1 MRATQPAGAI
11 ALWRRFVRGPINA
24 LRAVAP
30 RFEDPDVESAYRA
43 ELAREMVPVVRAGF
57 IVGILLWIVIAVIL
71 PGAAF
76 VDRSVLM
83 VVATAMVVVDAVSL
97 WLVRGTPS
105 LVRLEVLGVGG
116 TIANAAAVVTLTLTA
131 PISDQYT
138 LPALMLTALYAVAV
152 FRIRMPLALVPAA
165 VIVGAYVLAVGP
177 RTTTGRLNFD
187 VLLLVAVLVVGILG
201 VIVLERA
208 SRESFRQR
216 RTIEAQRE
224 QVAREQAKSDALLRT
239 ILPIGIV
246 DRLRERRE
254 AVADAHEATTLVFA
268 DLVGFT
274 KLSERLGPQRTAA
287 LLNGLVSRWDVLAA
301 EAGVE
306 KIKTIG
312 DAYFA
317 AAGVPEAQADHA
329 TRIVDL
335 ALAMIRATAELA
347 RTTGEPLAIRVG
359 VHSGPV
365 VAGVIGRTKF
375 SYDLWG
381 DTVNVA
387 SRLETTGV
395 PGVIQASAATVALL
409 GDAYVVEP
417 RGEVELK
424 GKGPVPTFLVRAR
437 AAAGTASASAAGAE
451 GGEAAAG
458 AEGGAEGGAAG
469 AVAGAETAHP
479 GAEATKN
486 AGAESP
492 HPGASHPGASHP
504 GASVQSTYD

>member
-1 MRATQPAGAI
+1 MRVSRPAAAI
-11 ALWRRFVRGPINA
+11 RL
-24 LRAVAP
+24 LRTVAP
-30 RFEDPDVESAYRA
+30 RFDDPSVEGAFRV
-43 ELAREMVPVVRAGF
+43 ELARETVPIVRAGF
-57 IVGILLWIVIAVIL
+57 ILGIPLWIVIAVIL

-76 VDRSVLM
+76 VDRSVLL
-83 VVATAMVVVDAVSL
+83 VVAAAMVVVDAVSL
-97 WLVRGTPS
+97 WLVRGAPS
-105 LVRLEVLGVGG
+105 LARLEVLGVLG
-116 TIANAAAVVTLTLTA
+116 TIANAAAVVALTATA
-131 PISDQYT
+131 PISLHYT

-152 FRIRMPLALVPAA
+152 FRIRMPLALLPAA
-165 VIVGAYVLAVGP
+165 VIVGAFVLAVGP
-177 RTTTGRLNFD
+177 RTTSGQLNFD
-187 VLLLVAVLVVGILG
+187 LLLLVAVLAVGMIGVV
-201 VIVLERA
+201 VLERA
-208 SRESFRQR
+208 SRDGFRQR

-224 QVAREQAKSDALLRT
+224 QVAQEREQVARERAKSDALLRT
-239 ILPIGIV
+239 ILPVGIV
-246 DRLRERRE
+246 ARLRERRE

-317 AAGVPEAQADHA
+317 AAGVPEPQADHA

-335 ALAMIRATAELA
+335 ALAMIRATDDAA
-347 RTTGEPLAIRVG
+347 RSTGEPLAIRVG

-387 SRLETTGV
+387 SRLEATGV

-409 GDAYVVEP
+409 GDGYAIEE
-417 RGEVELK
+417 RGIVELK
-424 GKGPVPTFLVRAR
+424 GKGPVTTFLVRAVAADR
-437 AAAGTASASAAGAE
+437 PAAEPADGPADVPAEGPAAEAAEPADRPAAG
-451 GGEAAAG
+451 
-458 AEGGAEGGAAG
+458 
-469 AVAGAETAHP
+469 P
-479 GAEATKN
+479 GAF
-486 AGAESP
+486 
-492 HPGASHPGASHP
+492 
-504 GASVQSTYD
+504 VQSTHD

>member
-1 MRATQPAGAI
+1 MNP
-11 ALWRRFVRGPINA
+11 

-30 RFEDPDVESAYRA
+30 RFDDPDEEAAFRT
-43 ELAREMVPVVRAGF
+43 ELARETVPIVRAGF
-57 IVGILLWIVIAVIL
+57 ILGIPLWIVVAVIL

-76 VDRSVLM
+76 VDRSVLA
-83 VVATAMVVVDAVSL
+83 VVAVAMVVVDAVSL
-97 WLVRGTPS
+97 WLVRGRPS
-105 LVRLEVLGVGG
+105 LTRLEVLGVFG
-116 TIANAAAVVTLTLTA
+116 TIANAAAVVALTVTA
-131 PISDQYT
+131 PISLHYT

-152 FRIRMPLALVPAA
+152 FRIRMPLAIVPAA
-165 VIVGAYVLAVGP
+165 VIVGAFVLAVAP
-177 RTTTGRLNFD
+177 RTTTGQLNFD
-187 VLLLVAVLVVGILG
+187 LLLLVAVLAVGMIGVV
-201 VIVLERA
+201 VLERA

-239 ILPIGIV
+239 ILPVGIV
-246 DRLRERRE
+246 SRLRERRE

-274 KLSERLGPQRTAA
+274 KLAERLGPQRTAA

-317 AAGVPEAQADHA
+317 AAGVPEPQADHA

-335 ALAMIRATAELA
+335 ALAMIRATEDAA

-395 PGVIQASAATVALL
+395 PGVIQASGATVALL
-409 GDAYVVEP
+409 GDAYAVEP

-424 GKGPVPTFLVRAR
+424 GKGLVATFLVRAR
-437 AAAGTASASAAGAE
+437 STPGRAAGAAGTG
-451 GGEAAAG
+451 GGESDAVEGTAVGQAAAPTASG
-458 AEGGAEGGAAG
+458 SSAPTASRSSAPTAET
-469 AVAGAETAHP
+469 GAETA
-479 GAEATKN
+479 AEA
-486 AGAESP
+486 AAEP
-492 HPGASHPGASHP
+492 QG
-504 GASVQSTYD
+504 SVQSTHD

>member
-1 MRATQPAGAI
+1 MGVSTGRLGR
-11 ALWRRFVRGPINA
+11 LNL

-30 RFEDPDVESAYRA
+30 RFDDPEVEAAFRA

-57 IVGILLWIVIAVIL
+57 IVGIPLWIVVAVIL

-76 VDRSVLM
+76 VDRDVL
-83 VVATAMVVVDAVSL
+83 VVAAGAMVLVDAVSL
-97 WLVRGTPS
+97 WLVRGRPS
-105 LVRLEVLGVGG
+105 LERLEVLGVAG
-116 TIANAAAVVTLTLTA
+116 TIANAVAVVALTVTA

-152 FRIRMPLALVPAA
+152 FRIRMPLALLPAA
-165 VIVGAYVLAVGP
+165 VIVGAFVVAVGP

-187 VLLLVAVLVVGILG
+187 VLLLVAVLVIGLIG

-224 QVAREQAKSDALLRT
+224 QVGREQAKSDALLRT
-239 ILPIGIV
+239 ILPVGIV
-246 DRLRERRE
+246 ARLRERRE
-254 AVADAHEATTLVFA
+254 AVADAHEATTLLFA

-274 KLSERLGPQRTAA
+274 VMAERLGPQRTAA
-287 LLNGLVSRWDVLAA
+287 LLNSLVSRWDVLAA

-317 AAGVPEAQADHA
+317 AAGVPEPQADHS
-329 TRIVDL
+329 TRIVEL
-335 ALAMIRATAELA
+335 GFAMIRATAELA

-387 SRLETTGV
+387 SRLESTGI
-395 PGVIQASAATVALL
+395 PGEIQASEATVALL
-409 GDAYVVEP
+409 DGSYDVVP
-417 RGEVELK
+417 RGTVELK
-424 GKGPVPTFLVRAR
+424 GKGPMPTFLVRAR
-437 AAAGTASASAAGAE
+437 RAP
-451 GGEAAAG
+451 
-458 AEGGAEGGAAG
+458 
-469 AVAGAETAHP
+469 V
-479 GAEATKN
+479 
-486 AGAESP
+486 SP
-492 HPGASHPGASHP
+492 
-504 GASVQSTYD
+504 VQSTP

>member
-1 MRATQPAGAI
+1 MN
-11 ALWRRFVRGPINA
+11 V

-30 RFEDPDVESAYRA
+30 RFEDPDEEAAFRA
-43 ELAREMVPVVRAGF
+43 ELARETVPIVRAGF
-57 IVGILLWIVIAVIL
+57 VLGIPLWIVVAVIL

-76 VDRSVLM
+76 VDRSVLV
-83 VVATAMVVVDAVSL
+83 VVAAAMVVVDAVSL

-105 LVRLEVLGVGG
+105 LTRLEVLGVFG
-116 TIANAAAVVTLTLTA
+116 TIANAVAVVALTVTA
-131 PISDQYT
+131 PISLHYT

-152 FRIRMPLALVPAA
+152 FRIRMPLALLPAA
-165 VIVGAYVLAVGP
+165 VILGAFVLAVGP
-177 RTTTGRLNFD
+177 RTTSGQLNFD
-187 VLLLVAVLVVGILG
+187 LLLLVAVLAVGMIGVV
-201 VIVLERA
+201 VLERA

-239 ILPIGIV
+239 ILPVGIV
-246 DRLRERRE
+246 ARLRERRE
-254 AVADAHEATTLVFA
+254 AVADAHEATTLLFA

-274 KLSERLGPQRTAA
+274 KLSERLGPQRTAS

-335 ALAMIRATAELA
+335 ALAMIRATEDAA

-395 PGVIQASAATVALL
+395 PGIIQASAATVALL
-409 GDAYVVEP
+409 SDAYAVEP

-424 GKGPVPTFLVRAR
+424 GKGPVSTFLVRAR
-437 AAAGTASASAAGAE
+437 AGA
-451 GGEAAAG
+451 GGEAGNAGRFGAVEAAADPEVAEHEAAG
-458 AEGGAEGGAAG
+458 RPAGGGGPVPAGSSPAGSGSVADPAADI
-469 AVAGAETAHP
+469 
-479 GAEATKN
+479 
-486 AGAESP
+486 
-492 HPGASHPGASHP
+492 
-504 GASVQSTYD
+504 GASVQSPHE